1 MVSKKPTTGSCNQ
14 THNTITSIV
23 AHLLVIMRHVDT
35 TLPMKSPLFTIRPQR
50 SIWQFDWQEL
60 WQFRDL
66 FYFLVWRDVKVKY
79 KQTVIGVAWALFQPL
94 VTMVIFSV
102 FFGHLADIPSD
113 GVPYPIFVYTGLLFW
128 ILFSSSLSAI
138 SMSFVGNQNIITKIY
153 FPRIIL
159 PSASVLTNVVDFAI
173 SSLILVGLMIYY
185 GFAPTILG
193 VVLLPLLLFI
203 TIFSAL
209 GIGLLLASLNVKYRD
224 VQFVLPFFIQ
234 LLIFVAPVIYPVS
247 IVSEPYQWLLG
258 LNPMAGVIDTA
269 RATLLGQVE
278 VNGTL
283 LLTSFISTLIFVI
296 IGYLYFR
303 SVERH
308 FADVI

>member
-1 MVSKKPTTGSCNQ
+1 M
-14 THNTITSIV
+14 
-23 AHLLVIMRHVDT
+23 
-35 TLPMKSPLFTIRPQR
+35 
-50 SIWQFDWQEL
+50 WQFDWHEL

-79 KQTVIGVAWALFQPL
+79 KQTVIGIAWAVFQPL

-102 FFGHLADIPSD
+102 FFGRLAKIPSD
-113 GVPYPIFVYTGLLFW
+113 GIPYPIFVYTGLLFW
-128 ILFSSSLSAI
+128 ILFSSSLSAV
-138 SMSFVGNQNIITKIY
+138 STSFVGNQNIITKIY

-159 PSASVLTNVVDFAI
+159 PSASILTNLVDFAI
-173 SSLILVGLMIYY
+173 SSIILIGLMIYY
-185 GFAPTILG
+185 GFTPTLLG
-193 VVLLPLLLFI
+193 VVLLPLLLLI

-234 LLIFVAPVIYPVS
+234 ILIFVAPVIYPVS
-247 IVSEPYQWLLG
+247 IVSESYRWILG

-269 RATLLGQVE
+269 RATLLGQGE
-278 VNGTL
+278 VSVDL
-283 LLTSFISTLIFVI
+283 LLMSFVSTVLFTI

-303 SVERH
+303 SVERY